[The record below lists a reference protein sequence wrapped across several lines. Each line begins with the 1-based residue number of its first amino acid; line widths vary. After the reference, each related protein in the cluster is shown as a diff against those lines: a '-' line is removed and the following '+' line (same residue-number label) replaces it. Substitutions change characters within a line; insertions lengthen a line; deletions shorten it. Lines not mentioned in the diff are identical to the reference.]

1 MESCISSKNATWAIR
16 KIIEAREQVVR
27 ASGLQGNL
35 QTRLAACA
43 KGSKFL
49 LKKLYDAIS
58 PQYPKITWRSIVIH
72 PCIHLRHKFTLWLA
86 LQHRLPAVRRLA
98 KIGIQVPIECVLC
111 WSADETHDHLYMKC
125 NVTRSLWRRLLLWM
139 GVQRNVG
146 GWNTEVEWVAKQAK
160 GRSAKSSIISSVFG
174 MVSNLMWRT
183 RNSIRFQQGSYN
195 EDQVCREIA
204 IHVHIQSK
212 THRKWE
218 GPLQQQAAIP
228 WRTLPELLIQGLH
241 CNVGWKVLFS
251 YY

>member
-1 MESCISSKNATWAIR
+1 M
-16 KIIEAREQVVR
+16 
-27 ASGLQGNL
+27 
-35 QTRLAACA
+35 
-43 KGSKFL
+43 
-49 LKKLYDAIS
+49 
-58 PQYPKITWRSIVIH
+58 
-72 PCIHLRHKFTLWLA
+72 
-86 LQHRLPAVRRLA
+86 
-98 KIGIQVPIECVLC
+98 
-111 WSADETHDHLYMKC
+111 
-125 NVTRSLWRRLLLWM
+125 LWM

-228 WRTLPELLIQGLH
+228 
-241 CNVGWKVLFS
+241 
-251 YY
+251 